1 MFWGTSLSS
10 LTVENIAGDVL
21 VKHCKTRVISYVHQ
35 MFIVDRRRSF
45 WEKDFW
51 RLVGRIRNNP
61 VILVESDPMIL
72 VQTHVLRFFECS
84 PSSFIVLFLLLLL
97 LWIFLKELVDLHLDG
112 LVAVEDVQKLFRNR
126 TEESL
131 WLILNDRPS
140 CGWSCQSVVSKL
152 PQLSRS
158 SVECVFEERPS
169 FSLFL
174 IFGTV
179 LWLSL
184 FEQVSSLRE
193 LWSF

>member
-21 VKHCKTRVISYVHQ
+21 VKHCKTGVISCVHQ
-35 MFIVDRRRSF
+35 MYIVDRRRSF

-72 VQTHVLRFFECS
+72 LQTHVLRFFKYS
-84 PSSFIVLFLLLLL
+84 PSSLIVLFLLLLL
-97 LWIFLKELVDLHLDG
+97 LWIFLKELVDLHLER

-131 WLILNDRPS
+131 WLILSCRGLPS
-140 CGWSCQSVVSKL
+140 NAFSKSD
-152 PQLSRS
+152 Q
-158 SVECVFEERPS
+158 VFLYS
-169 FSLFL
+169 
-174 IFGTV
+174 
-179 LWLSL
+179 
-184 FEQVSSLRE
+184 
-193 LWSF
+193 

>member
-21 VKHCKTRVISYVHQ
+21 VKHCKTGVISCVHQ
-35 MFIVDRRRSF
+35 IFIVDRRRSF

-72 VQTHVLRFFECS
+72 LQTHVLRFFKYS
-84 PSSFIVLFLLLLL
+84 PSSLIVLFLLLLL
-97 LWIFLKELVDLHLDG
+97 LWIFLKELVDLHLER
-112 LVAVEDVQKLFRNR
+112 LVAVEDVQKLLRNR

-131 WLILNDRPS
+131 RLILNDRSS
-140 CGWSCQSVVSKL
+140 CGWNWQSIVSKL

>member
-21 VKHCKTRVISYVHQ
+21 VKHCKMGVISCVHQ

-72 VQTHVLRFFECS
+72 LQTHVLRFFECS
-84 PSSFIVLFLLLLL
+84 PSSLIVLFLLLLF
-97 LWIFLKELVDLHLDG
+97 LWIFLKELVDLHLER

-131 WLILNDRPS
+131 WLILNNRS
-140 CGWSCQSVVSKL
+140 GCGWNCQSINFYML

-193 LWSF
+193 